1 MTDDDRLLDLVV
13 AWEERRDAGQS
24 VDLAELCRDCPELV
38 PALRERLQALGALDA
53 AMADDKT
60 LISDEPGGE
69 TAIPD
74 EVLPELPGYDVLRE
88 LGAAEWAWSTRRGKP
103 VSNGSWR
110 SKCFWAGGTR
120 RRRRARGSRPKWKA
134 SPGCSIQ
141 I

>member
-38 PALRERLQALGALDA
+38 PALRERLQALGDLDA

-88 LGAAEWAWSTRRGKP
+88 LGRGGMGVVYQARQAGLERLVAIK
-103 VSNGSWR
+103 V
-110 SKCFWAGGTR
+110 FWAGGMR
-120 RRRRARGSRPKWKA
+120 RRRRAHASRPKWKA